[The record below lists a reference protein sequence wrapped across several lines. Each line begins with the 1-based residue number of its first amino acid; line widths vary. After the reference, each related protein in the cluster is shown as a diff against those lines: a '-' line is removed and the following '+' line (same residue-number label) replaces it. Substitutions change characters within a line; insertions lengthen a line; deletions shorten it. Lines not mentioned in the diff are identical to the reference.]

1 MRMKYWL
8 LFIGFFL
15 GPCSIIS
22 TLAPEK
28 NSSSQL
34 SNLGQAPE
42 LTNTIW
48 INTEGPLSLANLRG
62 QVVMLDMWT
71 FG

>member
-1 MRMKYWL
+1 M
-8 LFIGFFL
+8 GFFL
-15 GPCSIIS
+15 GACSFIS
-22 TLAPEK
+22 ALAPDK

-48 INTEGPLSLANLRG
+48 INTEGPLSLAKLRG
-62 QVVMLDMWT
+62 QVVLLDMWT